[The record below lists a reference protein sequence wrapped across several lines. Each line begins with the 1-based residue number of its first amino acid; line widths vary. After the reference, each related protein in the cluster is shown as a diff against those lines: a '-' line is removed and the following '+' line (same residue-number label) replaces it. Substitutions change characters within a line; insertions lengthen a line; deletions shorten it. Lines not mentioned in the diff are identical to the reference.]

1 MDSRRL
7 TLDAS
12 LTRQR
17 TSKRDNT
24 AIDEEVELAQERL
37 DEAADETR
45 LRMEAIKEE
54 QEEQFHAL
62 AALLNAELEYFSR
75 CKSVLEDLLS
85 EFPTSYDGPVASS
98 RPAPSSRPPTT
109 TVTRPRAKS
118 SASASGRSATPKRK
132 DSSEEEAPPKKERP
146 EMNRARSDS
155 AARKRISIMTSLGNI
170 GNKGKGN
177 KTAASEAKAASKSD
191 LKAASKSDLKA
202 ASKSSYRPSQRLFG
216 RSEKKYATMDED
228 ERRAV
233 SLATDDEDSR
243 YDPPPRGS
251 SPPKSRQRSHSVTA
265 DIVTTTNGA
274 NRRRALTTPSTPG
287 TFVKVLFD
295 FEGLE
300 ADELPL
306 RRGQIVE
313 VRSEVSADWLIGE
326 AEGMTGLFPKAFT
339 EEYIPDL
346 PALPPRPETFSALR
360 NHTHLGVPEPSGRSD
375 ISAGESDSDSIDD
388 IDDAQ
393 STSLASAPAPTPTS
407 RSRAGSVARKAPP
420 PPPSRRTA
428 MSPPRPPVPRS
439 RSSTLSRPQEASPFG
454 ASPFSDQ

>member
-1 MDSRRL
+1 MNEYRTYRKKMDSRRL

-17 TSKRDNT
+17 TSKRDNP
-24 AIDEEVELAQERL
+24 AIEQEVELAQERL
-37 DEAADETR
+37 DEAADETK
-45 LRMEAIKEE
+45 LRMQAIKEE
-54 QEEQFHAL
+54 QEVQFHAL
-62 AALLNAELEYFSR
+62 AALLDAELEYFSR

-85 EFPTSYDGPVASS
+85 EFPTSYEAPAGSSSS
-98 RPAPSSRPPTT
+98 RP
-109 TVTRPRAKS
+109 VTRPRAKS
-118 SASASGRSATPKRK
+118 SASASARSATPKKK
-132 DSSEEEAPPKKERP
+132 DSDEDETPKKERP

-155 AARKRISIMTSLGNI
+155 ASRKRISIMSSLGNI
-170 GNKGKGN
+170 GNKGMKGG
-177 KTAASEAKAASKSD
+177 KAAASVASSAASKT
-191 LKAASKSDLKA
+191 A
-202 ASKSSYRPSQRLFG
+202 SYRPSQRLFG
-216 RSEKKYATMDED
+216 RSEKKYANMDEE

-243 YDPPPRGS
+243 YDPPARGG
-251 SPPKSRQRSHSVTA
+251 SPPKNRQRSHSVA
-265 DIVTTTNGA
+265 AEIITTTNGA
-274 NRRRALTTPSTPG
+274 GRRRALTTPSTPG

-326 AEGMTGLFPKAFT
+326 ADGMTGLFPKAFT
-339 EEYIPDL
+339 EEYIPDR
-346 PALPPRPETFSALR
+346 PALPSRPGSFSHLR
-360 NHTHLGVPEPSGRSD
+360 NHTRLDVPEPSSRSTHSD
-375 ISAGESDSDSIDD
+375 ISGGESDDDSLNIIDD
-388 IDDAQ
+388 GQ

-420 PPPSRRTA
+420 PPPSRRASA

>member
-1 MDSRRL
+1 MNEYRTYRKKMDSRRL

-17 TSKRDNT
+17 TSKRDNP
-24 AIDEEVELAQERL
+24 AIEQEVELAQERL
-37 DEAADETR
+37 DEAADETK
-45 LRMEAIKEE
+45 LRMQAIKEE
-54 QEEQFHAL
+54 QEVQFHAL
-62 AALLNAELEYFSR
+62 AALLDAELEYFSR

-85 EFPTSYDGPVASS
+85 EFPTSYEAPAGSSSS
-98 RPAPSSRPPTT
+98 RP
-109 TVTRPRAKS
+109 VTRPRAKS
-118 SASASGRSATPKRK
+118 SASASARSATPKKK
-132 DSSEEEAPPKKERP
+132 DSDEDETPKKERP

-155 AARKRISIMTSLGNI
+155 ASRKRISIMSSLGNI
-170 GNKGKGN
+170 GNKGMKGG
-177 KTAASEAKAASKSD
+177 KAAASVASSAASKT
-191 LKAASKSDLKA
+191 A
-202 ASKSSYRPSQRLFG
+202 SYRPSQRLFG
-216 RSEKKYATMDED
+216 RSEKKYANMDEE

-243 YDPPPRGS
+243 YDPPARGG
-251 SPPKSRQRSHSVTA
+251 SPPKNRQRSHSVA
-265 DIVTTTNGA
+265 AEIITTTNGA
-274 NRRRALTTPSTPG
+274 GRRRALTTPSTPG

-326 AEGMTGLFPKAFT
+326 ADGMTGLFPKAFT
-339 EEYIPDL
+339 EEYIPDR
-346 PALPPRPETFSALR
+346 PALPSRPGSFSHLR
-360 NHTHLGVPEPSGRSD
+360 NHTRLGVPEPSSRSTHSD
-375 ISAGESDSDSIDD
+375 ISGGESDDDSLDIIDD
-388 IDDAQ
+388 GQ

-420 PPPSRRTA
+420 PPPSRRASA